1 MNEYQRD
8 IIAEDDETADP
19 LIYSIQGGLFKFL
32 KERINTYM
40 RNEPEFNLLLSTILV
55 KLSSFPVKLDVLDG
69 QFNSTTS
76 PFDKT
81 HANLTMLHMVLFDQP
96 LTLEKVDIFSLIS
109 SLSTVNTRVDEF
121 L

>member
-1 MNEYQRD
+1 MARD
-8 IIAEDDETADP
+8 IVVEEDETADP

-32 KERINTYM
+32 KERLNNFM
-40 RNEPEFNLLLSTILV
+40 RNEPELNLLLSTIMV
-55 KLSSFPVKLDVLDG
+55 KLSSFPVKLDILDG

-96 LTLEKVDIFSLIS
+96 LTIDKVDIFSIMS
-109 SLSTVNTRVDEF
+109 SLTYIHQRVKEI